1 MLNSATIM
9 GRLTADPEL
18 RVATTGRE
26 VCRFTVAV
34 DRPGGDRVADFIRVI
49 CFGSTANFVEKH
61 FRKGS
66 MIALQGRIQTG
77 SYTDSKGA
85 KRYTFEVVAVEVS
98 FCGERRGD
106 NPSTASGPPFPP
118 ETGTLLSA
126 TQTFPLTGE
135 SPFRTVKADE
145 GVNGYYSTAVPGDF
159 DEIVGDEE

>member
-1 MLNSATIM
+1 MLNCTTIM

-106 NPSTASGPPFPP
+106 NPSTASGPPSLSGTV
-118 ETGTLLSA
+118 TGNVGL
-126 TQTFPLTGE
+126 
-135 SPFRTVKADE
+135 K
-145 GVNGYYSTAVPGDF
+145 GYFSTAAPGDF

>member
-66 MIALQGRIQTG
+66 MIAVQGRIQTG
-77 SYTDSKGA
+77 SYTDDRGA

-98 FCGERRGD
+98 FCGEKNGD
-106 NPSTASGPPFPP
+106 AQPAPKVQS
-118 ETGTLLSA
+118 
-126 TQTFPLTGE
+126 
-135 SPFRTVKADE
+135 ADE
-145 GVNGYYSTAVPGDF
+145 GTGYYSNAVPSDF
-159 DEIVGDEE
+159 DEITDDEDLPY

>member
-18 RVATTGRE
+18 RVATSGKE

-34 DRPGGDRVADFIRVI
+34 DRPTGDRVADFIRVI

-66 MIALQGRIQTG
+66 MIAVQGRIQTG
-77 SYTDSKGA
+77 SYTDGKGV
-85 KRYTFEVVAVEVS
+85 KRNTFEIVAVEVS

-106 NPSTASGPPFPP
+106 NPFTASSPPSIS
-118 ETGTLLSA
+118 GTA
-126 TQTFPLTGE
+126 
-135 SPFRTVKADE
+135 KADE
-145 GVNGYYSTAVPGDF
+145 GVNGYFSTAVPGDF
-159 DEIVGDEE
+159 EEIVGDEEYE